1 MAKKSKYKRH
11 KKKYATSPEE
21 LLIREKSKK
30 FLKAEREY
38 WKVRKTL
45 REKMENATH
54 ILGLKANEFIPND
67 LSSIVWGLKDG
78 VSFVRYKSV
87 NRKRKVE
94 FKILPI
100 TLEEWSR
107 NGLIVPVEGGEIS
120 LAKSGL
126 IQGIGT
132 ITCLLYT
139 SPSPRD

>member
-1 MAKKSKYKRH
+1 
-11 KKKYATSPEE
+11 
-21 LLIREKSKK
+21 
-30 FLKAEREY
+30 
-38 WKVRKTL
+38 
-45 REKMENATH
+45 MEDAIH

-94 FKILPI
+94 FRILPI
-100 TLEEWSR
+100 TLEEWGR
-107 NGLIVPVEGGEIS
+107 NGLIVPVEGGEIP

-132 ITCLLYT
+132 ITLSNCSIDTVSYT
-139 SPSPRD
+139 HLTLPTN